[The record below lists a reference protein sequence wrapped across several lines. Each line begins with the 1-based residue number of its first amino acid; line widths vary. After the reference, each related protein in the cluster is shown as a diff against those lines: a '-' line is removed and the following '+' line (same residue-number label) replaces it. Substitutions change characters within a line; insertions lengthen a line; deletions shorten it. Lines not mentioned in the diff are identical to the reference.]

1 MTRVKEE
8 LNMEH
13 TKGTPVQFIASR
25 KADLHTWFWHRIGHR
40 LGDFVIDEFN
50 TFTGK
55 ESNLE

>member
-1 MTRVKEE
+1 MTCVKEE

-13 TKGTPVQFIASR
+13 TKRTPVQFIAAK

-40 LGDFVIDEFN
+40 LRDFVVDEFN